1 VKDKKFKFDLERNEQ
16 KFRRSLREHS
26 ILTGIEINPNN
37 IINNIASEDL
47 TAEEE
52 HVYVSDKS
60 MHLLLDQRNLT

>member
-16 KFRRSLREHS
+16 KFRRPIREHS

-37 IINNIASEDL
+37 IINNIARGDL

-52 HVYVSDKS
+52 HVYVSD
-60 MHLLLDQRNLT
+60 